1 MPIAEIL
8 TALKASLDVGKLATD
23 LVNRPK
29 IDPDA
34 VRGAVQEM
42 LGHVVSAYTA
52 LGETQHELLTLKA
65 KADEKAAFEA
75 LKADLDHVPDGGFVI
90 KKSERAVG
98 KFIPYCPICVEDRK
112 AAIALVPQE
121 NGHYCCAIHPDAT
134 YKTQAYRDEQQRKID
149 QLRKDDSAFAVIPSN
164 VRWMA

>member
-65 KADEKAAFEA
+65 
-75 LKADLDHVPDGGFVI
+75 KADLDHVPDGGFVI